1 MRVNHVSLLL
11 GKRGS
16 TKIISYLSKNRDLIS
31 NPKEKF
37 HSTIRYSVQNP
48 VFLRRKIIQYL
59 DKSLPFQISPDTYGF
74 DVFREK
80 FLVLKYSHHK
90 IEEIYNQIIGE
101 GVRQILLE
109 YPELNPLERGI
120 AKEYLDQDPS
130 EFYANF
136 NPHITLSKNFNGD
149 VNSLPG
155 FTQPL
160 TFSSFIWKI

>member
-16 TKIISYLSKNRDLIS
+16 MKIRSYLSKNKDLIS

-37 HSTIRYSVQNP
+37 HSTIRYSVQTP
-48 VFLRRKIIQYL
+48 VFLRRKMIQYL
-59 DKSLPFQISPDTYGF
+59 DKSLPFQISPDTYSF

-80 FLVLKYSHHK
+80 FLVLRYSHHK

-101 GVRQILLE
+101 GVRQIFLE
-109 YPELNPLERGI
+109 YPDLNPLEKDT
-120 AKEYLDQDPS
+120 AKEYLDQDAS

-136 NPHITLSKNFNGD
+136 NPHITLSKNFNRD
-149 VNSLPG
+149 VNSLPN

-160 TFSSFIWKI
+160 TFNSFIWKI